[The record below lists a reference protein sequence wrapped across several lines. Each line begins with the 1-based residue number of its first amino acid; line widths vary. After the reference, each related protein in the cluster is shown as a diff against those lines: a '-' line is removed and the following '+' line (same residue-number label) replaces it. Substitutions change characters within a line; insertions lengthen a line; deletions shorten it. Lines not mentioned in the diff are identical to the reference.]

1 MELCF
6 EDECSIDLQLDYVA
20 KAKEVIEAV
29 LDFEAI
35 PYEVEVELLLTDNQ
49 EIQVYNKEHRGIDKP
64 TDVLSFP
71 MLEFSEI
78 GNYEFLE
85 EAEHFFNPDNGFLPL
100 GTMIISKEKVQ
111 AQAKEYEHA
120 IEREYAF
127 LIVHSMLHLLGY
139 DHINEDER
147 LQMEERQKSILDNLG
162 ITR

>member
-1 MELCF
+1 MELYF

-29 LDFEAI
+29 LDFAAI

-78 GNYEFLE
+78 GNYDFLE